1 MYNFGCTPLKL
12 DSSGESDN
20 NQSPENKC
28 WINRHNSFEY
38 LMLRMADNSDG
49 DSDNPGDFGDD
60 GDLMDKIRKLE
71 KEKDKL
77 CSRKSTE
84 RARLEKQYKEL
95 SKSVKTLKGSSNLSV
110 SSGYGS
116 SSPSPGSLD
125 KNRLA
130 ESSSSGL
137 STILNEQRSRLK
149 NLTGNRSTETSSFNK
164 GEESGNDSESDE
176 DKDSK
181 NLDKVMSKEH
191 KSKLQTNRDTLV
203 ESMIPDDIFNDL
215 IANKVLTTADVSRIK
230 EKNTREAMNE
240 ELLNNLIRRSD
251 RAFYEFVRSLH
262 KTLQGYLA
270 DILDPLPKPPSKKR
284 QKRKRQPG
292 ELNINVDCADVG
304 PAANKKKPLCSC
316 QEVEEQILVMAKT
329 AYLAIRRRDTTPAS
343 FEQFKKELSQTNEI
357 LRESME
363 VMNTLKMLCE
373 HGRTMNDISYGSIQ
387 FTMLCNSTEG
397 AKDLWEKYSKGHLLD
412 SFQQGLVNKSL
423 LKACQAKWVK
433 LRVKIAEEEY
443 IQCLR
448 EIEYCKSLPSDHSI
462 YRRRRLRSSARKS
475 SEENFLSFPSPYAG
489 IPEAEPRRAFKEL
502 QRNLSLSESSFQPK
516 KQRITTECETV
527 SDLPSQRNLLYNFR
541 LRSQSSQ

>member
-12 DSSGESDN
+12 DSSGESDS

-77 CSRKSTE
+77 SRKNSE

-181 NLDKVMSKEH
+181 NC
-191 KSKLQTNRDTLV
+191 KL
-203 ESMIPDDIFNDL
+203 I
-215 IANKVLTTADVSRIK
+215 
-230 EKNTREAMNE
+230 
-240 ELLNNLIRRSD
+240 LNN
-251 RAFYEFVRSLH
+251 
-262 KTLQGYLA
+262 
-270 DILDPLPKPPSKKR
+270 
-284 QKRKRQPG
+284 
-292 ELNINVDCADVG
+292 
-304 PAANKKKPLCSC
+304 
-316 QEVEEQILVMAKT
+316 
-329 AYLAIRRRDTTPAS
+329 
-343 FEQFKKELSQTNEI
+343 
-357 LRESME
+357 
-363 VMNTLKMLCE
+363 
-373 HGRTMNDISYGSIQ
+373 
-387 FTMLCNSTEG
+387 
-397 AKDLWEKYSKGHLLD
+397 
-412 SFQQGLVNKSL
+412 
-423 LKACQAKWVK
+423 
-433 LRVKIAEEEY
+433 
-443 IQCLR
+443 
-448 EIEYCKSLPSDHSI
+448 
-462 YRRRRLRSSARKS
+462 
-475 SEENFLSFPSPYAG
+475 
-489 IPEAEPRRAFKEL
+489 
-502 QRNLSLSESSFQPK
+502 
-516 KQRITTECETV
+516 
-527 SDLPSQRNLLYNFR
+527 
-541 LRSQSSQ
+541 